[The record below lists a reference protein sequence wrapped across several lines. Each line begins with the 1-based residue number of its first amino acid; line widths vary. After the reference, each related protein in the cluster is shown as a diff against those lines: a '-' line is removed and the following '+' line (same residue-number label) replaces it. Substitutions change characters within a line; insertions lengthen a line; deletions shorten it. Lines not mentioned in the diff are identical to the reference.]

1 MCEGVFDLEIVD
13 CAVLLKENV
22 PVALTERERVAE
34 PVAEPRG
41 ERLRVEERESD
52 DDFEKDSVFSCD
64 LERVLLGEDDKDM
77 VTSELPDKLC
87 IELPDAD
94 NVAAGESER
103 EEVDVT
109 LFDRDFEVDFVN
121 ENVDDLERDEL
132 DVKENDP

>member
-1 MCEGVFDLEIVD
+1 VFDLEIVD